1 MLVWDTGLTVA
12 AKRAPPP
19 IDLETFMAV
28 ANRTLVIVSREKEI
42 AVLAEALG
50 YYIAGV
56 VDRSSDANWNGF
68 PILGSDDDW
77 VRIRQMNPGTLAA
90 MALDPPKLK
99 AKLIPSVYGVAELA
113 TLVSPTASLGP
124 GVVIGQGCLV
134 QQGVLITTDVQLG
147 LACKLN
153 FAASIHHDCR
163 IGNFCT
169 LAPGC
174 RLLGSVTIADQ
185 VFVGAGA
192 IILPHCHVGVGAVI
206 GAGAVVTRDVAPGE
220 TVGGVP
226 AQSLKTS

>member
-1 MLVWDTGLTVA
+1 
-12 AKRAPPP
+12 
-19 IDLETFMAV
+19 MAI

-42 AVLAEALG
+42 AVLAEGLG
-50 YYIAGV
+50 YHIAGI

-68 PILGSDDDW
+68 AILGSDDDW
-77 VRIRQMNPGTLAA
+77 VRIRQMNPGLLAA
-90 MALDPPKLK
+90 IALDPPKLK
-99 AKLIPSVYGVAELA
+99 AKLIPSIYGVAELA
-113 TLVSPTASLGP
+113 TLVSPMATVGP

-153 FAASIHHDCR
+153 FDASVHHDCR
-163 IGNFCT
+163 IGDFCT

-174 RLLGSVTIADQ
+174 RLLGSVTIAEQ

-192 IILPHCHVGVGAVI
+192 IILPHCHVGAGAVI
-206 GAGAVVTRDVAPGE
+206 AAGAVVTRDVAAAE

-226 AQSLKTS
+226 AQSLERS